1 MNFDGKP
8 HRWLAWYYED
18 DREIQHK
25 TAVQGGNKK
34 SGPSIKSWTAEL
46 FIPYSLLSPLG
57 KPPVEG
63 T

>member
-25 TAVQGGNKK
+25 TAVQAGNKK